1 MQRGGGYLQVAPGF
15 EAFQAR
21 VPSRLYDRL
30 ARGKIKKKKK
40 KKDGKE
46 DLWRIF
52 IIPRH
57 YSFDAP
63 LCRGGNRCTLCSL
76 SRLAPLFFPPV
87 FRIARSSSLYLL
99 FTGIQEKQIK
109 KMKWNFCSTYTMIE
123 SRKKNQRLGRR
134 VGQKFRERIA
144 WIVPKQIHCNPHR
157 WFLSWLME
165 KCERQK
171 NRVSRSQRNNS
182 WIRPGTR
189 GLAQRAAL
197 PRFIPMLVN
206 SQTFPWNES
215 PPPLVES
222 KTTAIIGWT
231 AGKIFPFRHLWL
243 PRVEIRS
250 IVLSFSAIVYFL
262 YARRDAPA
270 LCLPIATVFH
280 YLVFYW
286 CFYTDHHS
294 LIPSF
299 LCHTFDAQL
308 TTVSFTFEWRRNFVS
323 LNELFPIFRRFYN
336 FIAKIVKSCYQ
347 KSFKNFPPI

>member
-123 SRKKNQRLGRR
+123 SRKKNQRLGR
-134 VGQKFRERIA
+134 GQKFRERIA
-144 WIVPKQIHCNPHR
+144 WIVPRQIHCNPHR

-231 AGKIFPFRHLWL
+231 AGKIFSFRHLWL
-243 PRVEIRS
+243 RGLRYGPLYSLSLRS
-250 IVLSFSAIVYFL
+250 YIFSMHAEMHRLSVCPLQPYSTTQFS
-262 YARRDAPA
+262 
-270 LCLPIATVFH
+270 TGVF
-280 YLVFYW
+280 
-286 CFYTDHHS
+286 T
-294 LIPSF
+294 P
-299 LCHTFDAQL
+299 
-308 TTVSFTFEWRRNFVS
+308 TTT
-323 LNELFPIFRRFYN
+323 LLFPR
-336 FIAKIVKSCYQ
+336 
-347 KSFKNFPPI
+347 SFATRLMHN